1 MALMQPKRLLL
12 YPLLMVTGLSC
23 GPSALEPLPLEAD
36 FTATP
41 NPAAV
46 AQEVTFV
53 VEAQGTNLRSLE
65 IDFGD
70 GEDDSRNVD
79 GSRTAR
85 WSQPHTF
92 AAPGQY
98 TVTARINELVDTASR
113 TITMTINPAASAA
126 NSIPRVFVVK

>member
-1 MALMQPKRLLL
+1 MQSKRFLI
-12 YPLLMVTGLSC
+12 YPLLMATGLAC
-23 GPSALEPLPLEAD
+23 GPSALEPLPLEAE

-53 VEAQGTNLRSLE
+53 IQAQGTNLLSLQIE
-65 IDFGD
+65 YGD
-70 GEDDSRNVD
+70 GEDDLQSVV

-92 AAPGQY
+92 AEPGQY
-98 TVTARINELVDTASR
+98 TVTAHINELVDTATR
-113 TITMTINPAASAA
+113 TITMTIDPAASAGT
-126 NSIPRVFVVK
+126 SIPRVFVVE